1 MRVAYKECIYVHKV
15 WVIREGFMA
24 QYLVLDIGGTFIKY
38 AIMDGEGQFIEQGKV
53 PAVTDS
59 EEGTLGALADV
70 REAVA
75 AYDYEGVAISMPGR
89 IDTAKGIAHTGGAFQ
104 WVHNYPAAEK
114 YGAVFGKPCTVAN
127 DGKCAASAENWIGA
141 LSDVNSGAVLVL
153 GTGIGGGIVINKQ
166 VWMGATG
173 GAGELSAF
181 ITDHE
186 GVKNGLGWGNIGIM
200 WAAHISAGSITG
212 KYAALKGLD
221 HADGIMLFDAYD
233 AGDPIAKDVLKVFGE
248 EAAAGICSLQSVLDL
263 ERYAIGGGI
272 SARPETTQIIK
283 DAVDALFD
291 PYVEFLP
298 YGKPEIVTCKF
309 GNEANLIGALA
320 FHLGK
325 NK

>member
-1 MRVAYKECIYVHKV
+1 
-15 WVIREGFMA
+15 MA

-38 AIMDGEGQFIEQGKV
+38 AIMDDEAQFVEQGKV
-53 PAVTDS
+53 PAVTNS
-59 EEGTLGALADV
+59 EEGTLGALAAV
-70 REAVA
+70 RDAVSGF
-75 AYDYEGVAISMPGR
+75 DYEGVAISMPGR
-89 IDTAKGIAHTGGAFQ
+89 IDTAAGIAHTGGAFQ
-104 WVHNYPAAEK
+104 WVQDYPAAEK
-114 YGAVFGKPCTVAN
+114 YGAVFGKPCTIAN

-141 LSDVNSGAVLVL
+141 LADVNSGAVLVL
-153 GTGIGGGIVINKQ
+153 GTGIGGGIVINNE

-212 KYAALKGLD
+212 KYGAIKGIEK
-221 HADGIMLFDAYD
+221 ADGIMLFDAYE
-233 AGDPIAKDVLKVFGE
+233 AGDPVAADVLKTFGE

-291 PYVEFLP
+291 PYVDFLP

-320 FHLGK
+320 FHLQQHK
-325 NK
+325 